1 MPNLYI
7 HWNGLALAIISGAF
21 TSSLAYV
28 LWYDLLKNLDRM
40 TASTLQLSVPCL
52 ALLAGVIF
60 LNETLSLRM
69 LFATIMVLSGI
80 VLLIFAGRKIAKND

>member
-7 HWNGLALAIISGAF
+7 HWNGLALAVIRALSPP
-21 TSSLAYV
+21 SLAYV

-60 LNETLSLRM
+60 SMKL
-69 LFATIMVLSGI
+69 
-80 VLLIFAGRKIAKND
+80 